1 MRSRYYHPKVL
12 IYSGDEAKIKRAVL
26 ISSPDEYT
34 DVLLER
40 VQLDEVCFS
49 SDYLQVAAAAGV
61 ELINIDDI
69 KIIENKEDEN
79 EQSIK

>member
-1 MRSRYYHPKVL
+1 M
-12 IYSGDEAKIKRAVL
+12 
-26 ISSPDEYT
+26 ISSLDEYT

-49 SDYLQVAAAAGV
+49 DDYLQVAAAAGV

-69 KIIENKEDEN
+69 KIIENKEDKN
-79 EQSIK
+79 E